1 MKKIYVL
8 LVVLAFYLVSTSATA
23 QCSAGFNFTYG
34 SNGMVSF
41 TSTSVGTNSVT
52 QYTWMFGNG
61 ATYTAMGNAGAST
74 NYQFSANTNFGV
86 TLYIFTSS
94 PTACSDSIT
103 QTLAISNFTPPGG
116 CSLNAGYSN
125 YLPGGAGNM
134 NFSNNSTGTLASTT
148 YTWNYGDGSA
158 NTFATNGA
166 HTYTANGNYVV
177 TLFANNNVSPTCVDT
192 QTMPVTITNACG
204 IQASFSSSVGPN
216 GGVTF
221 ISTSTGTT
229 ANSWFEWSFG
239 DGSSS
244 VGTSTFHTYYNGTYF
259 VTHTVKS
266 SQTAPTCID
275 TVGQV
280 IVVNTNTCTTQ
291 PAFAY
296 TVGAGGLVNF
306 SNLSTGGNTST
317 TYNWNFG
324 NGSISNSVNP
334 VVTYSNGGTYVVSLQ
349 MTNSGNCF
357 NTSTQTISVNTT
369 TCVANP
375 NFSMAYGGTVGVWNA
390 IPAYPWN
397 VVNASWSWGDGSVSN
412 TLYGTHNYSVTG
424 NYVICL
430 SVTVSCGDT
439 ATSCNTYSVYR
450 SAAPGMIQVT
460 VIPPV
465 LKNLD
470 EVEATGISTFDA
482 PSFAASLVPNPSEGL
497 FYVNTVANESS
508 SLNIEITDNVG
519 RQILQHNFDLRQNK
533 ATIDL
538 SDQASG
544 IYFVRLQSGSQVQH
558 QRIVVQH

>member
-1 MKKIYVL
+1 MKKIYSHLIVFAL
-8 LVVLAFYLVSTSATA
+8 IFVTVGVRA

-61 ATYTAMGNAGAST
+61 STYTAMGNAGAT
-74 NYQFSANTNFGV
+74 AIHQFSANANFAV
-86 TLYIFTSS
+86 SLYIFTPS
-94 PTACSDSIT
+94 PSACSDSIT

-116 CSLNAGYSN
+116 CSLNAGFSN
-125 YLPGGAGNM
+125 FLPGGAGNM
-134 NFSNNSTGTLASTT
+134 NFTNNSSGTLASTT
-148 YTWNYGDGSA
+148 YTWNYGDGSP
-158 NTFATNGA
+158 NTFGTNGA
-166 HTYTANGNYVV
+166 RTYTANGNYTV
-177 TLFANNNVSPTCVDT
+177 TLYANNNVTPSCVDT

-204 IQASFSSSVGPN
+204 IQASFTSSVGPN

-229 ANSWFEWSFG
+229 VNSWFEWSFG

-244 VGTSTFHTYYNGTYF
+244 VGSSAFHTYFNGTYF

-266 SQTAPTCID
+266 SQIAPNCID
-275 TVGQV
+275 TVGQQIV
-280 IVVNTNTCTTQ
+280 INTNTCTTQ
-291 PAFAY
+291 PAFSY
-296 TVGAGGLVNF
+296 SVGAGGVVTF
-306 SNLSTGGNTST
+306 SNLSTGGNANT

-324 NGSISNSVNP
+324 NGSISNSINP
-334 VVTYSNGGTYVVSLQ
+334 IVTYSNAGTYVVSLQ
-349 MTNSGNCF
+349 MTNSGSCF
-357 NTSTQTISVNTT
+357 NTTTQTISVNTA
-369 TCVANP
+369 TCLANP

-397 VVNASWSWGDGSVSN
+397 VVSASWSWGDGSVSN
-412 TLYGTHNYSVTG
+412 TLYGTHNYSLTG

-460 VIPPV
+460 VITPV
-465 LKNLD
+465 LKNVD
-470 EVEATGISTFDA
+470 EDNVSGISALDKPNFVAT
-482 PSFAASLVPNPSEGL
+482 LLPNPSEGV
-497 FYVNTVANESS
+497 FYVNTEAIESN
-508 SLNIEITDNVG
+508 LLQFEITNNMG
-519 RQILQHNFDLRQNK
+519 RQILQRCVDLEQSN
-533 ATIDL
+533 AVIDL

-558 QRIVVQH
+558 RRIVLQH